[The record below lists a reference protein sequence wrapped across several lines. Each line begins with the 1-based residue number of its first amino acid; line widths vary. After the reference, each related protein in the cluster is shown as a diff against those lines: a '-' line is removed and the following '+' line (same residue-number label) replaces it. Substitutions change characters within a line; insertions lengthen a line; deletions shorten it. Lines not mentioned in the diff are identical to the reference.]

1 MKDELPEDRD
11 PAWALLEKAR
21 RPVPVDPFFSRNV
34 LRRMREER
42 ERPSSVLAWLR
53 SLFQST
59 GVRLASAAAVLA
71 AGLWVLQTHQP
82 APPVPA
88 VAQADVSAAD
98 AALLEQ
104 MEADL
109 AMVADAD
116 DLAEL
121 ESDQDLLEEDLDRLL
136 F

>member
-34 LRRMREER
+34 LRRVREER

-88 VAQADVSAAD
+88 VAQATSPPPMPPSSSKWRPIWPWWPTPMTSPNWNR
-98 AALLEQ
+98 L
-104 MEADL
+104 
-109 AMVADAD
+109 
-116 DLAEL
+116 
-121 ESDQDLLEEDLDRLL
+121 SLEEDLDRLL